1 MMKMKI
7 SLGILAIA
15 LLMLIHF
22 MNENSNGNTSKNYQ
36 KASFSF
42 TKCMPTKFMLDIVDT
57 TQQISPLFTNLGN
70 LHYPISTKN
79 ERAQAFFDQGVK
91 LSYAFNHAEG
101 HRSFMEAARLDP
113 NAAMAHW
120 GTAFALG
127 PNINDPLP
135 TEERKNKINEAM
147 VKARKLASKSSAKE
161 QALIAA
167 LSARYSEDLTKDVA
181 ALNMAYMI
189 AMEKVVQ
196 QFPKDTNIQIL
207 YAASVMNTVPW
218 NYWDKDGNP
227 SPNIKE
233 AKAALEKA
241 MEIDPENPGGH
252 HYYIHMVELPYPDMG
267 VASADKLAS
276 LMPGAGHIVH
286 MPSHIYIRVGRY
298 LDAVKVN
305 QIAILADEDYIAQC
319 FSQGLYPL
327 AYYPHNIHFL
337 WSSASLLG
345 DSQIAIDAAKKTAE
359 KVPTGELV
367 TLPFLQDFASTPML
381 AYTRFGKWNEILT
394 IPAPNPE
401 IKHLNLMRHYAR
413 GIAFIRKGNSVE
425 AQEELDAIEVLKNDP
440 ELETLVATTNNT
452 SNRIANIAYEVVAGE
467 LYVLKGDF
475 SKAIEHLENAVEFED
490 ALTYTEPAAWH
501 IPTRQNLGAVLM
513 NTGNFEEAEKIF
525 KEDLDIL
532 RQNGW
537 SLMGLHN
544 SLKAQGKLKEAQEI
558 KKEFEQAWQHADI
571 EINTSVL

>member
-1 MMKMKI
+1 MKTKI
-7 SLGILAIA
+7 SLGLLIVSLLILV
-15 LLMLIHF
+15 HF
-22 MNENSNGNTSKNYQ
+22 INKNSEGSKTSNYQ

-42 TKCMPTKFMLDIVDT
+42 TKCTPTKFMLDVVDT
-57 TQQISPLFTNLGN
+57 TQQIAPLFNNLGN
-70 LHYPISTKN
+70 LHFSISTKN
-79 ERAQAFFDQGVK
+79 ERAQAFFNQGVK

-113 NAAMAHW
+113 NSAMTYW
-120 GTAFALG
+120 GQAFALG

-135 TEERKNKINEAM
+135 DEERKNKINEAM
-147 VKARKLASKSSAKE
+147 AKARKLASKSTAKE
-161 QALIAA
+161 QAMIVA
-167 LSARYSEDLTKDVA
+167 LSARYSEDLTRDVA
-181 ALNMAYMI
+181 ELNMAYMI
-189 AMEKVVQ
+189 AMTKVVQ
-196 QFPKDTNIQIL
+196 QFPEDANIQIL

-218 NYWDKDGNP
+218 NYWDMDGNP

-241 MEIDPENPGGH
+241 MKIEPENPGGH
-252 HYYIHMVELPYPDMG
+252 HYYIHMVELPYPDLG
-267 VASADKLAS
+267 VPSADQLAS

-345 DSQIAIDAAKKTAE
+345 DSEIAIDAAKKTAE
-359 KVPTGELV
+359 KVPTGELE
-367 TLPFLQDFASTPML
+367 TLTFLQDFASTPLL

-394 IPAPNPE
+394 IPAPSAD

-413 GIAFIRKGNSVE
+413 GIAFMRKGNIKE
-425 AQEELDAIEVLKNDP
+425 AEEELDAIATLKKDP
-440 ELETLVATTNNT
+440 ELEILVATANNT
-452 SNRIANIAYEVVAGE
+452 SDRIANIAYEVVAGE
-467 LYVLKGDF
+467 LAALKGDV
-475 SKAIEHLENAVEFED
+475 SNAIKHLKNAVVFED
-490 ALTYTEPAAWH
+490 GLTYTEPAAWH
-501 IPTRQNLGAVLM
+501 IPTRQNLGAILM
-513 NTGNFEEAEKIF
+513 KAKKYEEAERIY
-525 KEDLDIL
+525 KEDLEIL

-537 SLMGLHN
+537 SLMGLYN
-544 SLKAQGKLKEAQEI
+544 SLMAQGEIEEAKAIKQEFD
-558 KKEFEQAWQHADI
+558 KAWEHADI
-571 EINTSVL
+571 TIDNSVL

>member
-1 MMKMKI
+1 MKTKI
-7 SLGILAIA
+7 SLGLLIVSLLILV
-15 LLMLIHF
+15 HF
-22 MNENSNGNTSKNYQ
+22 LNENSEGSNTNTYQ

-42 TKCMPTKFMLDIVDT
+42 TKCTPTKFMLDVVDT
-57 TQQISPLFTNLGN
+57 TQQISPLFNNLGN
-70 LHYPISTKN
+70 LHLSISTEN
-79 ERAQAFFDQGVK
+79 DRAQAFFDQGIK

-113 NAAMAHW
+113 NAAMTYW
-120 GTAFALG
+120 GQAFALG

-135 TEERKNKINEAM
+135 DEERKNKINEAM
-147 VKARKLASKSSAKE
+147 AKARKLASKASTKE
-161 QALIAA
+161 QALIEA
-167 LSARYSEDLTKDVA
+167 LSARYSDDLSKDVA
-181 ALNMAYMI
+181 ELNMAYMN
-189 AMEKVVQ
+189 AMTKVVNR
-196 QFPKDTNIQIL
+196 FPEDANIQIL

-233 AKAALEKA
+233 AKTALEKA
-241 MEIDPENPGGH
+241 MKLEPKNPGAH
-252 HYYIHMVELPYPDMG
+252 HYYIHMVELPYPDLG
-267 VASADKLAS
+267 VASADQLAS

-305 QIAILADEDYIAQC
+305 QNAILADEDYIAQC

-345 DSQIAIDAAKKTAE
+345 DSEIAIDAAKKTAE
-359 KVPTGELV
+359 KVPTGELA
-367 TLPFLQDFASTPML
+367 TLTFLQDFASTPLL

-394 IPAPNPE
+394 IPAPSTD
-401 IKHLNLMRHYAR
+401 IKHLSLMRHYAR
-413 GIAFIRKGNSVE
+413 GIAFIRKGNMKE
-425 AQEELDAIEVLKNDP
+425 AQEELDAIAALKKDP
-440 ELETLVATTNNT
+440 ELETLVATANNT

-467 LYVLKGDF
+467 LAALKGDV
-475 SKAIEHLENAVEFED
+475 STAIEHLENAVVFED
-490 ALTYTEPAAWH
+490 GLTYTEPAAWH

-513 NTGNFEEAEKIF
+513 KAGNYVAAAKIY
-525 KEDLDIL
+525 KEDLDVL

-544 SLKAQGKLKEAQEI
+544 SLKAQGKIQEANAI
-558 KKEFEQAWQHADI
+558 KQEFEKAWEHSDI
-571 EINTSVL
+571 TIDNSVL